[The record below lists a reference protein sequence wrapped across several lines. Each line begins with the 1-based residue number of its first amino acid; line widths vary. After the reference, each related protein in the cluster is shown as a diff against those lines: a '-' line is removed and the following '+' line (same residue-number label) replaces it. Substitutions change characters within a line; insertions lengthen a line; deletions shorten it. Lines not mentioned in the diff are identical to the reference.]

1 MTDFTQCTAT
11 ELIDL
16 YRTGSVSPVT
26 VTEQVLDKIARV
38 DPMIN
43 AFCYTDPDTTLAQAR
58 LSEQRWLQH
67 QPMGKLDGIPISI
80 KDLILTQGW
89 PTLRGSTLIDPNQ
102 SWNEDDAY
110 VTMLRNAGAVLLGKT
125 TTPEFGLRQ
134 DTVSK
139 LHGVSRNPW
148 NLKHSPG
155 GSSGGSAAAVAAG
168 LGAISIGADRGGSII
183 QPSAFCGVAGYK
195 PTGKSA
201 VGPIARSVSDILLT
215 VDDINSVDI
224 KNLRIGYLK
233 SSYYN
238 ETSDQVDQAVQTLQQ
253 KFSIATLDLDK
264 HIDLLIKSNI
274 IIHIQYYDSIQ
285 EHNQIIRSQNIAPSN
300 ALSDNDFIKFD
311 KKFIELFKAK
321 IGFLENKI
329 QQIHQ
334 QCDLIVTNSTNI
346 PAFEISHL
354 RPYKLLQSKYQ
365 QQLCIASNSWL
376 WNILGNP
383 TITLPIALNADILP
397 IGMQIV
403 GAVGRDDLVLQF
415 AKLIEPLFPKL
426 KSPLFRGQ
434 LK

>member
-11 ELIDL
+11 ELTDL

-26 VTEQVLDKIARV
+26 VVKQVLDKIACV

-58 LSEQRWLQH
+58 LSEQRWLQR
-67 QPMGKLDGIPISI
+67 QPVGKLDGIPISI

-89 PTLRGSTLIDPNQ
+89 PTLCGSALIDPNQ
-102 SWNEDDAY
+102 AWDEDDAY

-125 TTPEFGLRQ
+125 TTSEFGLRQ
-134 DTVSK
+134 DTVST
-139 LHGVSRNPW
+139 LCGVSRNPW

-168 LGAISIGADRGGSII
+168 LGAISIGVDRGGSII
-183 QPSAFCGVAGYK
+183 QPSAFCSVVGYK

-201 VGPIARSVSDILLT
+201 VGPMARSVSDILLT
-215 VDDINSVDI
+215 VDDLNNVDL

-238 ETSDQVDQAVQTLQQ
+238 ETSDQVDQAVQALQQ
-253 KFSIATLDLDK
+253 KFSISTLELDR
-264 HIDLLIKSNI
+264 HIELLIKSNI
-274 IIHIQYYDSIQ
+274 MIHIQYHDIVQ
-285 EHNQIIRSQNIAPSN
+285 EHNQTINGQQVLPSYD
-300 ALSDNDFIKFD
+300 LSDDDFIKFD
-311 KKFIELFKAK
+311 KKFIELFKTK
-321 IGFLENKI
+321 IGSLENKI
-329 QQIHQ
+329 KNLHQ
-334 QCDLIVTNSTNI
+334 QCDLIITNSTNI
-346 PAFEISHL
+346 PAFEISDL
-354 RPYKLLQSKYQ
+354 PPNKLLQSKYQ
-365 QQLCIASNSWL
+365 EKLCIASNSWL

-383 TITLPIALNADILP
+383 TITLPVAVNSNGLP
-397 IGMQIV
+397 VGMQIV

-426 KSPLFRGQ
+426 KSPLFY
-434 LK
+434 